1 MDFNQ
6 VKFLIINYLQLID
19 IMIFR
24 TFLPIDFFGN
34 FLNSLTFP

>member
-1 MDFNQ
+1 MNFNY
-6 VKFLIINYLQLID
+6 VEFLIINYLQLIE

-34 FLNSLTFP
+34 FSNSLTFS